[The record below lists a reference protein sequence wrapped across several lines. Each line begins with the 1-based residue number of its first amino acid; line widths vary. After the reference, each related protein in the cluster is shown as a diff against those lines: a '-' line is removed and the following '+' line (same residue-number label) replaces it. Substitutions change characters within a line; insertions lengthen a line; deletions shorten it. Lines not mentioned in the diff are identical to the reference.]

1 MKLYKWIIVNQVSIK
16 HMPQLPL
23 WNWLCRKEWSYVW
36 LCKMT
41 PLNGWL
47 YLSGLPFGFPIY
59 LEGHQKRVCI
69 MTLSKGQWYFY
80 NWPTRLF
87 DIIRYKYKYIYTYI
101 FMIYVSAFSIYK
113 QKQTCSENLYQPSSK
128 RFKFRPK
135 ALPPTLAD
143 GCASH
148 PHGYQSAWHSAAH
161 VGRALPRRNL
171 WQSRGC
177 PWRMEVVLK
186 PKYEIHRNSI
196 WVWLFPM
203 THGIQNQCIYIHIV
217 YRCIL

>member
-1 MKLYKWIIVNQVSIK
+1 MVSLVLHLCWLFRWNVYILLLLLNEDPSWALSSDIIKREMILL
-16 HMPQLPL
+16 QLAH
-23 WNWLCRKEWSYVW
+23 
-36 LCKMT
+36 T
-41 PLNGWL
+41 
-47 YLSGLPFGFPIY
+47 
-59 LEGHQKRVCI
+59 
-69 MTLSKGQWYFY
+69 
-80 NWPTRLF
+80 
-87 DIIRYKYKYIYTYI
+87 IIRYYSILYDIYI
-101 FMIYVSAFSIYK
+101 FMIYVSAYSIYK

-143 GCASH
+143 GRASH

-196 WVWLFPM
+196 WIWWHTESM
-203 THGIQNQCIYIHIV
+203 YIYIYIHIV

>member
-1 MKLYKWIIVNQVSIK
+1 MYGYVKWPPWMVGYTWVVYHLVSQSTWKDTKKGYVSWHYQKGNDTSTTGPHDYSILYDIN
-16 HMPQLPL
+16 
-23 WNWLCRKEWSYVW
+23 
-36 LCKMT
+36 
-41 PLNGWL
+41 
-47 YLSGLPFGFPIY
+47 IY
-59 LEGHQKRVCI
+59 I
-69 MTLSKGQWYFY
+69 
-80 NWPTRLF
+80 
-87 DIIRYKYKYIYTYI
+87 YIYTYI

-203 THGIQNQCIYIHIV
+203 THGIQNQCIYIYI
-217 YRCIL
+217 